1 MLDEW
6 ELPVRKRVVRLRETP
21 IFLPRNSKSER
32 FCQIFCQTQ
41 AIFYMFLVSLFLI
54 ISNAKVPVTS
64 VPFNNQEFASYQQR
78 IFQSRKKFP
87 DNYL

>member
-1 MLDEW
+1 MFFA
-6 ELPVRKRVVRLRETP
+6 RLSGSACKN
-21 IFLPRNSKSER
+21 ISCFYL
-32 FCQIFCQTQ
+32 QIY
-41 AIFYMFLVSLFLI
+41 ILVSLFLI